1 MKIEQIYTSCLSQA
15 SYFVENNGEA
25 IVIDPIREVD
35 QYIKRAKS
43 MDVK

>member
-15 SYFVENNGEA
+15 SYFIENNGEA
-25 IVIDPIREVD
+25 IVIDQFVRLINTSSEPN
-35 QYIKRAKS
+35 Q